1 LFSSNIHPS
10 GSSQLKQI
18 NFSIYKA
25 TSQLLFC
32 NQKNFV
38 QSNSLDCIL
47 QLHPSSLFMAIS

>member
-1 LFSSNIHPS
+1 LSSNIHPS

-32 NQKNFV
+32 NKKTFV
-38 QSNSLDCIL
+38 QSNSLDYIL
-47 QLHPSSLFMAIS
+47 QLHPSSLLLAIS